1 MTRGSQSDK
10 MNPKLV
16 FSVVLPLLL
25 CFLQSGSVKAQ
36 NEVATGPLKCH
47 QCSTYTQ
54 SQCDDPFFE
63 NSQGEAKDNSEFL
76 QVCKE
81 PEAKFCRKIWQNV
94 RGDVRIIRSC
104 AWEVNKENNTD
115 NCYKTVLEE
124 YNTLVCQCFGSG
136 CNTSSMLSMSVTA
149 ILSAVVL
156 AVLLH

>member
-1 MTRGSQSDK
+1 

-25 CFLQSGSVKAQ
+25 CFLQSGSVEAAT
-36 NEVATGPLKCH
+36 EVTTPLHCH
-47 QCSTYTQ
+47 QCSTYKD

-63 NSQGEAKDNSEFL
+63 NSQGEKKDNVQFL
-76 QVCKE
+76 KPCKE
-81 PEAKFCRKIWQNV
+81 EGAKFCRKIWQNV

-104 AWEVNKENNTD
+104 AWEINKENNTN